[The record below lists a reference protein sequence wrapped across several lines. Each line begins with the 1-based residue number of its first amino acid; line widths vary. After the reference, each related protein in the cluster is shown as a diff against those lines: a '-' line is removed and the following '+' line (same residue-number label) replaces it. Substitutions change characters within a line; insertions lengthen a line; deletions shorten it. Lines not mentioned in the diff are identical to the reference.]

1 MTVVVGYL
9 AGKSG
14 TAPLHLAVG
23 AARTLRTSLT
33 VATIVPKPWT
43 YAVTG
48 PGRRRIRRVGRP
60 TRRRLGQGG
69 AALPRQSLSTAL
81 EVTYH
86 SHAHRSVSGGLVEV
100 VDELGADLLVLGSS
114 ANGQL
119 GQVVVGSTADRLLHS
134 SPVPVAIAPRGYR
147 GARAGVLTRITC
159 GYPGTPESVDV
170 VRRIADLAE
179 RLEVPLRV
187 ITFAVRGRTM
197 YPPEVG
203 LHAEDSILAAWET
216 RPARCWPSCAPT
228 ASSATTSRCRWS
240 AATAGIRRS
249 TPPSGRTARSWRW
262 APHRA
267 ATSPGCS
274 SARAARRSCG
284 TAPFRCWCCP
294 ASVSA
299 LPLVTEA
306 VAVVLITRNFAR

>member
-43 YAVTG
+43 TPSPARIDAEYASWADQ
-48 PGRRRIRRVGRP
+48 
-60 TRRRLGQGG
+60 L
-69 AALPRQSLSTAL
+69 AADSAKEAHRYLAAMSDGLDVSF
-81 EVTYH
+81 H
-86 SHAHRSVSGGLVEV
+86 SHSHRSVSGGLVEV
-100 VDELGADLLVLGSS
+100 VAELGADLLVLGSS

-134 SPVPVAIAPRGYR
+134 APVPVAIAPRGYR
-147 GARAGVLTRITC
+147 TRAGVLTRITC

-170 VRRIADLAE
+170 VKRIAELAT

-197 YPPEVG
+197 YPPEIG
-203 LHAEDSILAAWET
+203 LHAEDSILAAWEAS
-216 RPARCWPSCAPT
+216 AREMLAKLRDDGVVGEDVALQVVSGNGWDQALD
-228 ASSATTSRCRWS
+228 
-240 AATAGIRRS
+240 AAEWQDGEVLALG
-249 TPPSGRTARSWRW
+249 
-262 APHRA
+262 
-267 ATSPGCS
+267 TSPRGDI
-274 SARAARRSCG
+274 ARVFLGSRG
-284 TAPFRCWCCP
+284 TKIMRHSPVP
-294 ASVSA
+294 VLV
-299 LPLVTEA
+299 LPG
-306 VAVVLITRNFAR
+306 